1 MNVLVTGGA
10 GYIGSCTVEALL
22 ARGDAVTVLDNLST
36 GHAGALFPE
45 AAFHEADLLDTV
57 CVTEILRAVRPEAVV
72 HFAAFSLVAESVADP
87 AKYLRNNV
95 GGTVSLLEAMRAAG
109 VGKLVFSSTAAVY
122 GEPESVPINE
132 DHRTAPGNPYGLT
145 KRFMEQAMDAC
156 AAAYGLR
163 HVCLRYFNAA
173 GATARRGEAH
183 ACETHLI
190 PIVLQVALGQR
201 EHVQIFGDDY
211 DTPDGTCVRD
221 YIHVEDLAAAHL
233 LALDYLCAGGG
244 PLVCNLGNGNGYSVR
259 EVIAVCRKVTGH
271 AIPAVAAPRRP
282 GDPARLVASSARAR
296 QVLGWQPRKPGLREI
311 VEDAWRWHRANPQGY
326 TVS

>member
-1 MNVLVTGGA
+1 MHVLVTGGA

-36 GHAGALFPE
+36 GHAAALFPE

-57 CVTEILRAVRPEAVV
+57 RVTEILRAARPEAVV
-72 HFAAFSLVAESVADP
+72 HFAAFSLVGESVADP

-109 VGKLVFSSTAAVY
+109 VEKLVFSSTAAVY
-122 GEPESVPINE
+122 GEPESVPITE
-132 DHRTAPGNPYGLT
+132 DHRAAPSNPYGLT

-173 GATARRGEAH
+173 GATAQRGEAH

-233 LALDYLCAGGG
+233 LALDYLRAGGG

-259 EVIAVCRKVTGH
+259 EVIAVCREVTGH

-282 GDPARLVASSARAR
+282 GDPARLVASSARAQ
-296 QVLGWQPRKPGLREI
+296 QVLGWQPRKPSLREI

-326 TVS
+326 TVP